1 MHKQMKLFPHDCDDD
16 CVIICRPWITLR
28 NGKRLYAW
36 QVGKKAFCFPA
47 KRK

>member
-1 MHKQMKLFPHDCDDD
+1 MRKQMDLFPNDTDD

-36 QVGKKAFCFPA
+36 QVGKKAFCFKA
-47 KRK
+47 KRR